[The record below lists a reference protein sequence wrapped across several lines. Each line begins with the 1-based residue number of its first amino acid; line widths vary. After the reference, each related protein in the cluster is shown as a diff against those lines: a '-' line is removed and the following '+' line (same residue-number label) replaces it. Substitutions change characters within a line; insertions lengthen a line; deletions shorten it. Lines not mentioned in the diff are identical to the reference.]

1 MNEQKKVAVV
11 ILSWNG
17 KKFLEQFLPSVIQ
30 HTASELCE
38 IIVADNC
45 STDDSVSFLKNNY
58 PSVRIIHNTKNIN
71 YYLIKVKFPGDYYNR
86 CILKKNKNTPP
97 VYIEYKPL
105 YKQKW
110 QTRIRIVTP
119 KGPSCV

>member
-30 HTASELCE
+30 HTSSELCE

-45 STDDSVSFLKNNY
+45 STDDSVSFLKNKSIVDVNKCALQNIY
-58 PSVRIIHNTKNIN
+58 SVFR
-71 YYLIKVKFPGDYYNR
+71 YM
-86 CILKKNKNTPP
+86 KKNLGYTNAQIDLVVRGTLKTLALEEI
-97 VYIEYKPL
+97 YELESSRDKKI
-105 YKQKW
+105 
-110 QTRIRIVTP
+110 
-119 KGPSCV
+119 